1 MAKLQAPS
9 GFRDFLPDAQ
19 RKRNELIRRIRAV
32 YEAFGYEPMETPC
45 MENLDVFLGKGGGEN
60 EKLMYRVLKRGASL
74 ERALESK
81 DELADL
87 AMRFDLTVPLARYY
101 ATHRGELPAVF
112 KRYQIGPVWRAE
124 RPQHGRFREF
134 VQCDIDVLGST
145 SMAVEADVILTVA
158 TALADLG
165 FSGLTVRLNSRPLL
179 YDIVRW
185 IGISE
190 EHVNRV
196 ITWIDKLDKPESDWH
211 GAELVEA
218 GIPHDQVVK
227 LILIYVPSY
236 EGGETKEQLFRAKR
250 KELET
255 KSNEERLDILE
266 RQLGGV
272 GKKYIDQLRDVV
284 QLTPPLPG
292 GKLVFDPSLA
302 RGMDYYTGPIFEV
315 AAEGVPFSL
324 AGGGRFDEL
333 IGKLGG
339 QPTPACGFSIGFERV
354 YTLMDERNM
363 FAGAGGA
370 ADALVVV
377 PDAAGRAEA
386 LSLGAEL
393 RNGGL
398 RIDVYPGEGKA
409 VKQYELA
416 ERKGIPYAV
425 QAGPEA
431 GKLTVR
437 DLKTR
442 KNESLAR
449 GDAAAWLKAKR

>member
-19 RKRNELIRRIRAV
+19 RKRNELVRRIRAV
-32 YEAFGYEPMETPC
+32 YESFGYEPMETPC
-45 MENLDVFLGKGGGEN
+45 MENLEVFLGKGGGEN
-60 EKLMYRVLKRGASL
+60 EKLMYRVLKRGAAL
-74 ERALESK
+74 ERALEKK

-87 AMRFDLTVPLARYY
+87 AMRFDLTVPLARYF

-124 RPQHGRFREF
+124 RPQHGRYREF
-134 VQCDIDVLGST
+134 VQCDIDVLGSV

-158 TALADLG
+158 TALAELG
-165 FSGLTVRLNSRPLL
+165 FKDLTVRLNSRPLL
-179 YDIVRW
+179 VKFVE
-185 IGISE
+185 GAGVPP

-196 ITWIDKLDKPESDWH
+196 ITWIDKLDKPDSDWH
-211 GAELVEA
+211 GEELIKA
-218 GIPHDQVVK
+218 GLDVK
-227 LILIYVPSY
+227 VMMNLILLYVPSY
-236 EGGETKEQLFRAKR
+236 QGRETKDELFALARKNLENESNEQRLDR
-250 KELET
+250 LET
-255 KSNEERLDILE
+255 KMAGE
-266 RQLGGV
+266 
-272 GKKYIDQLRDVV
+272 GKEYFQQLREVV
-284 QLTPPLPG
+284 ALTPPLPA

-363 FAGAGGA
+363 FAGAVGA

-386 LSLGAEL
+386 LGLGAEL
-393 RNGGL
+393 RAAGL
-398 RIDVYPGEGKA
+398 RIDVYPGDAKA

-416 ERKGIPYAV
+416 ERKGILYAV
-425 QAGPEA
+425 QAGPDA
-431 GKLTVR
+431 GKVTVR

-442 KNESLAR
+442 KNEVFAR
-449 GDAAAWLKAKR
+449 GEAAAWLKGKA